1 MRVILSWICTYPHA
15 KANLS
20 KGRGAKLQGL
30 RAGSRLWQPVTDIKL
45 HNYIWV

>member
-1 MRVILSWICTYPHA
+1 MDMYISPR

-30 RAGSRLWQPVTDIKL
+30 RAD
-45 HNYIWV
+45 NA